1 MRILILFS
9 FLELKNVPFVS
20 VVFTVFLFTKPFIL
34 TTVNAD
40 SSVSVLASWLLFSEK
55 LKSINVM
62 KLVLKPMWI

>member
-55 LKSINVM
+55 
-62 KLVLKPMWI
+62 